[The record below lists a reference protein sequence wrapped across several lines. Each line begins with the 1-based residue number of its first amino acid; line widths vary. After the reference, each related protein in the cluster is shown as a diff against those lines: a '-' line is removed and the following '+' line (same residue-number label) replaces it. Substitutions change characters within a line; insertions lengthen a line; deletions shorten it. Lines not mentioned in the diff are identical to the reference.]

1 MKYSQQD
8 KARILKITTRTLQRW
23 KTSKPELY
31 AIIEPLRD
39 KKDDK
44 RSLAAKLNLNPYRL
58 EFDEIITPNLAEFN
72 FAAVNPNFK
81 IADRFNF
88 DAVITQNAVKFNPI
102 IIKTAVSQ
110 NAK

>member
-31 AIIEPLRD
+31 AIIEAGFKMR
-39 KKDDK
+39 
-44 RSLAAKLNLNPYRL
+44 
-58 EFDEIITPNLAEFN
+58 
-72 FAAVNPNFK
+72 AVNPNFK
-81 IADRFNF
+81 ITDRFNF